1 MEKLRREFYRRDTLI
16 VAKELLGNLI
26 IKNIGND
33 IVVAKIVEVE
43 AYRGTIDKAAHSYS
57 GKVTNRTKIMYGDG
71 GFAYVYLIYGMY
83 YCMNIV
89 VTTINNPEAILIR
102 AVEPIDGIDIM
113 SQLRFGKDFNDITKK
128 QKINLTNGPGKLCI
142 ALNIT
147 KEDNGVDICGEDFY
161 ILDNEKKDF
170 TIETSKRINIDYS
183 EEAKD
188 FYWRFFIKD
197 NLYVSKG

>member
-1 MEKLRREFYRRDTLI
+1 MEKLSREFYRRDALI
-16 VAKELLGNLI
+16 VSKELLGNLI
-26 IKNIGND
+26 VKKVGND
-33 IVVAKIVEVE
+33 MVVAKIVEVE

-57 GKVTNRTKIMYGDG
+57 GKATNRTKIMYGDG

-89 VTTINNPEAILIR
+89 ASTMDKPEAILIR

-113 SQLRFGKDFNDITKK
+113 SKLRYGKDFNDITKK
-128 QKINLTNGPGKLCI
+128 QKVNLTNGPGKLCI

-147 KEDNGVDICGEDFY
+147 KEDNGIDMRGDDFY
-161 ILDNEKKDF
+161 ILDNKDKQF

-188 FYWRFFIKD
+188 FDWRFFIKD
-197 NLYVSKG
+197 NIYVSKG

>member
-1 MEKLRREFYRRDTLI
+1 MEKLSREFYRRDALI
-16 VAKELLGNLI
+16 VSNELLGNLI
-26 IKNIGND
+26 VKKVGND
-33 IVVAKIVEVE
+33 MVVAKIVEVE

-57 GKVTNRTKIMYGDG
+57 GKATNRTKIMYGDG

-89 VTTINNPEAILIR
+89 ASTMDKPEAILIR

-113 SQLRFGKDFNDITKK
+113 SKLRYGKDFNDITKK
-128 QKINLTNGPGKLCI
+128 QKVNLTNGPGKLCI

-147 KEDNGVDICGEDFY
+147 KEDNGIDMRGDDFY
-161 ILDNEKKDF
+161 ILDNKDKQF

-188 FYWRFFIKD
+188 FDWRFFIKD
-197 NLYVSKG
+197 NIYVSKG

>member
-26 IKNIGND
+26 VKNVGND
-33 IVVAKIVEVE
+33 LIVAKIVEVE

-57 GKVTNRTKIMYGDG
+57 GKVTDRTKIMYGDG

-89 VTTINNPEAILIR
+89 ASTINNPEAILIR
-102 AVEPIDGIDIM
+102 AVEPIDGINVM

-147 KEDNGVDICGEDFY
+147 KESNGVDMCGEDFY

-188 FYWRFFIKD
+188 FYWRFFIK
-197 NLYVSKG
+197 NNPYVSKG

>member
-1 MEKLRREFYRRDTLI
+1 MEKLRRKFYRRDTLI

-26 IKNIGND
+26 VKNVGND

-89 VTTINNPEAILIR
+89 ASTINNPEAILIR
-102 AVEPIDGIDIM
+102 AVEPMDGIDIM

-147 KEDNGVDICGEDFY
+147 KESNGVDMCGEDFY

>member
-1 MEKLRREFYRRDTLI
+1 MEKLSREFYRRDALI
-16 VAKELLGNLI
+16 VAKELLGNFI
-26 IKNIGND
+26 VKKVGND
-33 IVVAKIVEVE
+33 ILVAKIVEVE
-43 AYRGTIDKAAHSYS
+43 AYKGTIDKAAHSYS

-71 GFAYVYLIYGMY
+71 GFAYVYLIYGIY

-89 VTTINNPEAILIR
+89 ASTIDNPEAILIR

-113 SQLRFGKDFNDITKK
+113 SKLRYGKDFNDITKK

-147 KEDNGVDICGEDFY
+147 KENNGTDMYGEDFY
-161 ILDNEKKDF
+161 ILDNEKKEF

-188 FYWRFFIKD
+188 FDWRFFIKD
-197 NLYVSKG
+197 NIYVSKG

>member
-1 MEKLRREFYRRDTLI
+1 MEKLSREFYRRDALI

-26 IKNIGND
+26 VKKVGND
-33 IVVAKIVEVE
+33 ILVAKIVEVE

-57 GKVTNRTKIMYGDG
+57 GKATNRTKIMYGDG

-89 VTTINNPEAILIR
+89 ASTIDNPEAILIR

-113 SQLRFGKDFNDITKK
+113 SKLRYGKDFNDITKK

-147 KEDNGVDICGEDFY
+147 KEDNGVDMYGEDFY

-188 FYWRFFIKD
+188 FDWRFFIKD
-197 NLYVSKG
+197 NIYVSKG

>member
-1 MEKLRREFYRRDTLI
+1 MEKLCREFYRRDTLI

-26 IKNIGND
+26 VKNVGND
-33 IVVAKIVEVE
+33 LIVAKIVEVE

-57 GKVTNRTKIMYGDG
+57 GKVTDRTKIMYGDG

-89 VTTINNPEAILIR
+89 ASTINNPEAILIR
-102 AVEPIDGIDIM
+102 AVEPIDGINVM

-147 KEDNGVDICGEDFY
+147 KESNGVDMCGEDFY

-188 FYWRFFIKD
+188 FYWRFFIK
-197 NLYVSKG
+197 NNPYVSKG

>member
-1 MEKLRREFYRRDTLI
+1 LEKLSREFYRRDALI

-26 IKNIGND
+26 VKKVGND
-33 IVVAKIVEVE
+33 ILVAKIVEVE

-57 GKVTNRTKIMYGDG
+57 GKATNRTKIMYGDG

-89 VTTINNPEAILIR
+89 ASTIDNPEAILIR

-113 SQLRFGKDFNDITKK
+113 SKLRYGKDFNDITKK

-147 KEDNGVDICGEDFY
+147 KEDNGVDMYGEDFY
-161 ILDNEKKDF
+161 ILNNEKKDF

-188 FYWRFFIKD
+188 FDWRFFIKD
-197 NLYVSKG
+197 NIYVSKG

>member
-1 MEKLRREFYRRDTLI
+1 MEKLSREFYRRDALI

-26 IKNIGND
+26 VKKVGND
-33 IVVAKIVEVE
+33 ILVAKIVEVE

-57 GKVTNRTKIMYGDG
+57 GKATNRTKIMYGDG
-71 GFAYVYLIYGMY
+71 GFAYVYLIYGIY

-89 VTTINNPEAILIR
+89 ASTIDNPEAILIR

-113 SQLRFGKDFNDITKK
+113 SKLRYGKDFNDITKK

-147 KEDNGVDICGEDFY
+147 KEDNGVDMYGEDFY
-161 ILDNEKKDF
+161 ILNNEKKDF

-188 FYWRFFIKD
+188 FDWRFFIKD
-197 NLYVSKG
+197 NIYVSKG

>member
-1 MEKLRREFYRRDTLI
+1 MEKLSREFYRRDALI

-26 IKNIGND
+26 VKKVGND
-33 IVVAKIVEVE
+33 ILVAKIVEVE

-57 GKVTNRTKIMYGDG
+57 GKATNRTKIMYGDG

-89 VTTINNPEAILIR
+89 ASTIDNPEAILIR

-113 SQLRFGKDFNDITKK
+113 SKLRYGKDFNDITKK

-147 KEDNGVDICGEDFY
+147 KEDNGVDMYGEDFY
-161 ILDNEKKDF
+161 ILNNEKKDF

-188 FYWRFFIKD
+188 FDWRFFIKD
-197 NLYVSKG
+197 NIYVSKG

>member
-26 IKNIGND
+26 VKNVGND
-33 IVVAKIVEVE
+33 LIVAKIVEVE

-57 GKVTNRTKIMYGDG
+57 GKVTDRTKIMYGDG

-89 VTTINNPEAILIR
+89 ASTINNPEAILIR
-102 AVEPIDGIDIM
+102 AVEPIDGINVM

-147 KEDNGVDICGEDFY
+147 KESNGVDMCGEDFY

-188 FYWRFFIKD
+188 FYWRFFIND
-197 NLYVSKG
+197 NPYVSKG